1 MRSEIKQKLV
11 TACRDYVEERITRI
25 HTAVA
30 DLEDALKLET
40 KCSMGDKYETGRAM
54 LHLEFEKLSGQLE
67 QYSRLKKT
75 LNLIKDKQTS
85 IKAGF
90 GSVVSTSKVNYFISI
105 PAGEVE
111 IDGEKFYAVGAGSPI
126 AQAMTGK
133 TEGEDFTFNGT
144 QNKILKVQ

>member
-1 MRSEIKQKLV
+1 MRSELKQKLV
-11 TACRDYVEERITRI
+11 AACRDYVEERIKRI
-25 HTAVA
+25 HTAIA
-30 DLEDALKLET
+30 DLGDALKLET

-75 LNLIKDKQTS
+75 LTLVKEKQDS
-85 IKAGF
+85 GKVDF
-90 GSVVSTSKVNYFISI
+90 GSVVNTSKVNYFISI

-126 AQAMTGK
+126 AQAMIGK

-144 QNKILKVQ
+144 RNKILEVL